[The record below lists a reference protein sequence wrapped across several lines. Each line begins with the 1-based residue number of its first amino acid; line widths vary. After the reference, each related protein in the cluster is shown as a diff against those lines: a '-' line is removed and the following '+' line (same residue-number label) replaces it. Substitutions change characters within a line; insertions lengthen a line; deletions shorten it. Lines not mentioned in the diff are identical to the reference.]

1 MTKKLEDLFDLAD
14 PVEAE
19 EFYDSRDKKATPVIE
34 DVAPM
39 PVVEEQQEVIAEAP
53 VTNVVDMS
61 DRINTSLTH
70 VDDIHSSDPDMDRY
84 ADKAE
89 KAFEDLMDLGFNV
102 EDRNAGKI
110 FEAASSVLKTAVD
123 AKNAKA
129 DRKLKAIELQ
139 LKKMR
144 LDQNIHK
151 MPKVIEQDAEYVV
164 SDRNSMLSALS
175 QNKDK

>member
-19 EFYDSRDKKATPVIE
+19 EFYESRDKKATPVIE
-34 DVAPM
+34 DVAPI
-39 PVVEEQQEVIAEAP
+39 PVVEEQQVIAEAP

-129 DRKLKAIELQ
+129 DRKLKAIEMQ

>member
-19 EFYDSRDKKATPVIE
+19 EFYESRDKKATPVIE

-39 PVVEEQQEVIAEAP
+39 PVVEEQQVIAEAP

-129 DRKLKAIELQ
+129 DRKLKAIEMQ

>member
-19 EFYDSRDKKATPVIE
+19 EFYESREKKATPVIE
-34 DVAPM
+34 DVAPL
-39 PVVEEQQEVIAEAP
+39 PVVEEQQIVPEIP

-129 DRKLKAIELQ
+129 DRKLKAIEMQ

-144 LDQNIHK
+144 LDQNVHK

-164 SDRNSMLSALS
+164 SDRNSMLSAFS
-175 QNKDK
+175 QIKDK

>member
-19 EFYDSRDKKATPVIE
+19 EFYESRDKKATPVIE
-34 DVAPM
+34 DVASM
-39 PVVEEQQEVIAEAP
+39 PVVEEQQVIAEAP

-129 DRKLKAIELQ
+129 DRKLKAIEMQ

>member
-1 MTKKLEDLFDLAD
+1 
-14 PVEAE
+14 
-19 EFYDSRDKKATPVIE
+19 
-34 DVAPM
+34 
-39 PVVEEQQEVIAEAP
+39 
-53 VTNVVDMS
+53 MS

-144 LDQNIHK
+144 LDQNVHK

>member
-19 EFYDSRDKKATPVIE
+19 EFYESRDKKATPVIE

-39 PVVEEQQEVIAEAP
+39 PVVEEQQVIAEAP

-129 DRKLKAIELQ
+129 DRKLKAIEMQ

-144 LDQNIHK
+144 LDQNVHK

>member
-19 EFYDSRDKKATPVIE
+19 EFYESREKKATPVIE
-34 DVAPM
+34 DVAHL
-39 PVVEEQQEVIAEAP
+39 PVVEEQQIVPEIP

-129 DRKLKAIELQ
+129 DRKLKAIEMQ

-144 LDQNIHK
+144 LDQNVHK

>member
-19 EFYDSRDKKATPVIE
+19 EFYESREKKATPVIE
-34 DVAPM
+34 EVAPL
-39 PVVEEQQEVIAEAP
+39 PVVEEQQIVSEVP

-144 LDQNIHK
+144 LDQNVHK

>member
-129 DRKLKAIELQ
+129 DRKLKAIEMQ

>member
-19 EFYDSRDKKATPVIE
+19 EFYESREKKATPVIE
-34 DVAPM
+34 EVAPL

-129 DRKLKAIELQ
+129 DRKLKAIEMQ

-144 LDQNIHK
+144 LDQNVHK

>member
-19 EFYDSRDKKATPVIE
+19 EFYESREKKATPVIE
-34 DVAPM
+34 EVAPL
-39 PVVEEQQEVIAEAP
+39 PVVEEQQIVPEVP

-110 FEAASSVLKTAVD
+110 FEAASSVLK
-123 AKNAKA
+123 
-129 DRKLKAIELQ
+129 LSL
-139 LKKMR
+139 
-144 LDQNIHK
+144 IH
-151 MPKVIEQDAEYVV
+151 I
-164 SDRNSMLSALS
+164 
-175 QNKDK
+175 

>member
-19 EFYDSRDKKATPVIE
+19 EFYESRDKKATPVIE

-39 PVVEEQQEVIAEAP
+39 PVVEEQQVIAEAP

-89 KAFEDLMDLGFNV
+89 KAFEDLMYLGFNV

-129 DRKLKAIELQ
+129 DRKLKAIEMQ

>member
-19 EFYDSRDKKATPVIE
+19 EFYESREKKATPVTVTE
-34 DVAPM
+34 VAPL
-39 PVVEEQQEVIAEAP
+39 PIVEEQQIVPEEP
-53 VTNVVDMS
+53 VKNVVDMS

-70 VDDIHSSDPDMDRY
+70 VDDIHSSDSDMDRY

-144 LDQNIHK
+144 LDQNVHK

>member
-19 EFYDSRDKKATPVIE
+19 EFYESRDKKATPVIE

-39 PVVEEQQEVIAEAP
+39 PVVEEQQVIAEAP

>member
-19 EFYDSRDKKATPVIE
+19 EFYESRDKKATPVIE

-39 PVVEEQQEVIAEAP
+39 PVVEEQQVIAEAP

-129 DRKLKAIELQ
+129 DRKLKEIEMQ